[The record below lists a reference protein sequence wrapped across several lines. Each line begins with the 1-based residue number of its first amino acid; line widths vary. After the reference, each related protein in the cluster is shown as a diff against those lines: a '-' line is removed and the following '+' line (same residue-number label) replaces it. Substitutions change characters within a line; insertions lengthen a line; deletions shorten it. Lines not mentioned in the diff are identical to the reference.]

1 MIHFHYECQ
10 DCGKKFERDDV
21 RYLCPECS
29 PNALPEV
36 PLKGVL
42 RVVFDYK
49 AIARE
54 WSEGHHDLQLFCP
67 VEKEFHPDFEVANTP
82 FMKAKR
88 LGKTLKTPRLYIKN
102 DSLCMSGSLKD
113 RASFLMVAEAERLGL
128 DTLITASTGNAACAL
143 SAICAGSE
151 KKAVIFVPKSA
162 PKAKLTQLR
171 LYGADLK
178 IVDGNYD
185 QAYRESL
192 LYSQS
197 HEGLNRNTAYHPLTI
212 EGKKTVSLEIFMQ
225 NNQKAPDYIFVSAG
239 DGVII
244 SGVYKGFYDLYL
256 SGLIEKIPQLI
267 CVQAEASDA
276 IHRLFVNGNY
286 APALHPDTV
295 ADSISVINPGNAYM
309 AVDAIKTSKGFSLI
323 VSDQEIME
331 AQKIL
336 AENTGIYAEPAASTA
351 LAGLIKSLNTQSIDP
366 EKEIVLL
373 ITGNG
378 LKDID
383 ASIRYLDSKVE

>member
-1 MIHFHYECQ
+1 MINFHYECH
-10 DCGKKFERDDV
+10 DCGMKYERDEV
-21 RYLCPECS
+21 RYLCPKCS
-29 PNALPEV
+29 PDALPKV
-36 PLKGVL
+36 PLRGVL
-42 RVVFDYK
+42 KVVFDYK
-49 AIARE
+49 AIAKE

-67 VEKEFHPDFEVANTP
+67 VEKEYHPDFEVANTP
-82 FMKAKR
+82 FMKAKQ
-88 LGKTLKTPRLYIKN
+88 LGNKLNTPHLFIKN

-143 SAICAGSE
+143 SAICAGSG

-192 LYSQS
+192 LYSQT
-197 HEGLNRNTAYHPLTI
+197 HQGLNRNTAYHPLTI

-225 NNQKAPDYIFVSAG
+225 NNQKAPDYVFVSAG

-256 SGLIEKIPQLI
+256 AGLIEKIPHLI
-267 CVQAEASDA
+267 CIQAQASDA
-276 IHRLFVNGNY
+276 IHRLFVNDEYN
-286 APALHPDTV
+286 AALNPDTV

-309 AVDAIKTSKGFSLI
+309 AVDAIKKSEGFTLL
-323 VSDQEIME
+323 VSDQEIMD

-336 AENTGIYAEPAASTA
+336 AENTGIYAEPAASA
-351 LAGLIKSLNTQSIDP
+351 SLAGLIKCINNQSIDTN
-366 EKEIVLL
+366 KEIVLL

-378 LKDID
+378 LKDIE
-383 ASIRYLDSKVE
+383 ASIRYLDSIKE